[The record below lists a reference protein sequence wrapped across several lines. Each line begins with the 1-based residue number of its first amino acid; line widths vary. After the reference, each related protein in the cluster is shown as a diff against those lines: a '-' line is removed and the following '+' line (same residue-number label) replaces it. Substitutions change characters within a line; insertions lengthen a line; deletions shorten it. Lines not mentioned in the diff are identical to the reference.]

1 MTFIPDDMNQRLLK
15 SKENETTEL
24 KRRSACHR
32 QEERFFSQRNI
43 KKEDLPS
50 ADPQISKRIMGIEPT
65 SQPWEGRILP
75 MNYIRAI
82 TETQYRRFI
91 QEKQD

>member
-1 MTFIPDDMNQRLLK
+1 
-15 SKENETTEL
+15 
-24 KRRSACHR
+24 
-32 QEERFFSQRNI
+32 
-43 KKEDLPS
+43 
-50 ADPQISKRIMGIEPT
+50 MGIEPT

-91 QEKQD
+91 QEKQDWKNTKKYRHIDMFHVDKEYGTQV

>member
-75 MNYIRAI
+75 MNYIRTI